1 MTLGNIRKT
10 RPNLI
15 DSQTRKRIYHLYD
28 LQRRLLDE
36 FTELGAVNA
45 NDGLPH
51 PRYIAD
57 AIFQL
62 HMESIPKDELHRYI
76 YDFYNDDSMFL
87 WLTGQN
93 QFYAPDLFENS
104 KRIYLKIRLD
114 V

>member
-1 MTLGNIRKT
+1 MGNIRKE

-15 DSQTRKRIYHLYD
+15 DSHTRKRIYHLYD
-28 LQRRLLDE
+28 DQRALLNE
-36 FTELGAVNA
+36 FTELGAVQA

-62 HMESIPKDELHRYI
+62 HMESIPRSELRRYI
-76 YDFYNDDSMFL
+76 YGTDNMFL
-87 WLTGQN
+87 WLTGQK
-93 QFYAPDLFENS
+93 QLYASNLFDNC
-104 KRIYLKIRLD
+104 KRN